1 MSNTKF
7 ILIDEV
13 LEKTTFGRSSLY
25 AKVSKGLFPK
35 PVKVGSRKIAWP
47 QFEVDQMMDFYLSTT
62 NEEDTKSFV
71 TKIEKIRTERS
82 IP

>member
-7 ILIDEV
+7 ISIDEV
-13 LEKTTFGRSSLY
+13 LEKTSFGRSSLY

-82 IP
+82 IQ